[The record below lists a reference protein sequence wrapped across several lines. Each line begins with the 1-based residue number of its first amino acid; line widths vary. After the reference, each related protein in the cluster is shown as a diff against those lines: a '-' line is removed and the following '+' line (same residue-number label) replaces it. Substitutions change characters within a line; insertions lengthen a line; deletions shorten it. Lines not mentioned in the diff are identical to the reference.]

1 MKKIITLIVSGLSA
15 TTFAGQLLVTID
27 EMNASNNAKPPFTAK
42 ALAPKAVAPKDAP
55 LIELSAPKL
64 YAPVSSPT
72 PIELKFQSTP
82 PSSVKP
88 ETFRVLYGSFE
99 LDITKRLL
107 NVAKV
112 TETGVNVQEAS
123 LPKGK
128 HKLLM
133 VVEDTSGRRGN
144 KTIEFEVQ

>member
-1 MKKIITLIVSGLSA
+1 MKKIITLFVCVLSA
-15 TTFAGQLLVTID
+15 SAFAGQLLVSVD
-27 EMNASNNAKPPFTAK
+27 EMNVSNNARPPFSAK
-42 ALAPKAVAPKDAP
+42 TVAPKDAP
-55 LIELSAPKL
+55 LIELAAPKL
-64 YAPVSSPT
+64 SSPVSSPT
-72 PIELKFQSTP
+72 PIELKFQPTP

-88 ETFRVLYGSFE
+88 ETFKVLYGSFE
-99 LDITKRLL
+99 IDITKRIL

-112 TETGVNVQEAS
+112 TESGVNVQEAS

>member
-1 MKKIITLIVSGLSA
+1 MKKIITLLVYGLSA
-15 TTFAGQLLVTID
+15 TAFAGQLLVSVD

-42 ALAPKAVAPKDAP
+42 SVAPKDAP
-55 LIELSAPKL
+55 LIKLSAPKL
-64 YAPVSSPT
+64 SVPVSSPT
-72 PIELKFQSTP
+72 PIELKFQPTP
-82 PSSVKP
+82 PSAVKP
-88 ETFRVLYGSFE
+88 ETFKVLYGSFE
-99 LDITKRLL
+99 IDITKRIL

-112 TETGVNVQEAS
+112 TETGVFVQEAS

-133 VVEDTSGRRGN
+133 VVEDSSGRRGN

>member
-1 MKKIITLIVSGLSA
+1 VS
-15 TTFAGQLLVTID
+15 
-27 EMNASNNAKPPFTAK
+27 N
-42 ALAPKAVAPKDAP
+42 
-55 LIELSAPKL
+55 
-64 YAPVSSPT
+64 PT

-88 ETFRVLYGSFE
+88 ETFKVLYGSFE
-99 LDITKRLL
+99 IDITKRLL

-112 TETGVNVQEAS
+112 TESGVNVQEAS

>member
-1 MKKIITLIVSGLSA
+1 MKKIITLLVCGLS
-15 TTFAGQLLVTID
+15 TSVFAGQLLVSVD
-27 EMNASNNAKPPFTAK
+27 EMNASNNAKPPFAAK
-42 ALAPKAVAPKDAP
+42 ALTPKDAP

-64 YAPVSSPT
+64 SAPVSSPT

-82 PSSVKP
+82 PSLVKP
-88 ETFRVLYGSFE
+88 DSFKVLYGTFE
-99 LDITKRLL
+99 IDITKRIL

-112 TETGVNVQEAS
+112 TESGVNVQEAS

-133 VVEDTSGRRGN
+133 VVEDTTGRRGN